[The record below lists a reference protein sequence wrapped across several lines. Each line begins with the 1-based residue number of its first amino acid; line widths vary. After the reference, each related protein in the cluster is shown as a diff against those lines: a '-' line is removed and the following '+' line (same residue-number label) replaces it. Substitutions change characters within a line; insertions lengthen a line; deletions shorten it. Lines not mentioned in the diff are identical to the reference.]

1 MTGLALYR
9 KRYPYLHLYRNL
21 NGYLYPYQEGYLYLY
36 PVERVLQVDRGCLGS
51 TDLFSISLPFLEEF
65 IVKVSTRPSGY
76 LLCVSL

>member
-9 KRYPYLHLYRNL
+9 KRHPYLHLYRYL
-21 NGYLYPYQEGYLYLY
+21 NGYLHPYLDVYLHLY

-51 TDLFSISLPFLEEF
+51 TDLFSISLSFLEEF

-76 LLCVSL
+76 LLCVGL